1 MKKNSLLFLVL
12 ILIIGSLA
20 YAKFRPANKISIDTS
35 SDSPTEMMSEAS
47 KFAKAVESGQPYTC
61 KIDNEDASMTYQI
74 KDGKMYMTTTTP
86 EYNGFMINNMEYIYS
101 WSDQSDQGS
110 MMKIPTEEEVAEI
123 EETLPSPD
131 NTPTSASEF
140 DYQSFEQEGYTIN
153 CEQGGVDDAVFTPP
167 DSITFIDPTAMME
180 QSMPEEDAPSLQE
193 LQEMAKEYQAN

>member
-1 MKKNSLLFLVL
+1 MNKKSLGVVVIL
-12 ILIIGSLA
+12 ILVIATLA
-20 YAKFRPANKISIDTS
+20 YAKFRPANKISINPA

-47 KFAKAVESGQPYTC
+47 KFAQALESGKPYSC

-140 DYQSFEQEGYTIN
+140 DYQAFEQEGYTIN
-153 CEQGGVDDAVFTPP
+153 CEQGGVDDSVFTPP
-167 DSITFIDPTAMME
+167 DSITFIDPTAMIK
-180 QSMPEEDAPSLQE
+180 DTPSLQE